1 MTLGERYM
9 EKNEKEYLLRDLEL
23 LKNTINNLNFAITTL
38 KESNMFMS
46 MKLDEIDKEIDEKS
60 SIIASFLEKNNL
72 SIEDVYEYESEL
84 KLKNNNKKKKKKT

>member
-1 MTLGERYM
+1 MGEKCM
-9 EKNEKEYLLRDLEL
+9 EKNEKEFLLRDLEL
-23 LKNTINNLNFAITTL
+23 LKSTISNLNFTISTL

-60 SIIASFLEKNNL
+60 GIIASFLEKNNL

>member
-1 MTLGERYM
+1 M
-9 EKNEKEYLLRDLEL
+9 EKNEKEFLLRDLEL
-23 LKNTINNLNFAITTL
+23 LKSTISNLNFTISTL

-60 SIIASFLEKNNL
+60 GIIASFLEKNNL

>member
-1 MTLGERYM
+1 M
-9 EKNEKEYLLRDLEL
+9 EKNEKEFLLRDLEL
-23 LKNTINNLNFAITTL
+23 LKNTINNLNFTISTL

-46 MKLDEIDKEIDEKS
+46 MKLEEIDKEIDEKS